1 MKKLIYAHKLQQTI
15 KEQIIKN
22 MTTQKLRVIVMNGQ
36 KIIQALI
43 NNEWETTGTIKK
55 VEEGIKPGIYNIYLA
70 QKPEDKKQYEG
81 KILYVD
87 KENEVFYQQTGKDF
101 IVHQINAIN
110 GKPVAGNDVV
120 VEYDGEKAH
129 LTQADA
135 LKKKKVLKI

>member
-1 MKKLIYAHKLQQTI
+1 MV
-15 KEQIIKN
+15 
-22 MTTQKLRVIVMNGQ
+22 TQKLRIVVMNGQ
-36 KIIQALI
+36 KIIQALV